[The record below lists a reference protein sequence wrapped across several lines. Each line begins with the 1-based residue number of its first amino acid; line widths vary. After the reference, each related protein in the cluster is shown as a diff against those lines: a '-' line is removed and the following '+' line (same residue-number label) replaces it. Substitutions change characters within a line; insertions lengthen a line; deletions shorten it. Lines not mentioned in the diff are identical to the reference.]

1 MAEEDRY
8 RLAPVR
14 DARSL
19 AERERRG
26 ELAAA
31 VGDARAAE
39 QRLTTARA
47 RVAAARD
54 SLASAISARDAQR
67 TAAIRVRAERFVARR
82 RRELEQAL
90 ADELHAEAARDSQQ
104 GTVDIA
110 RRTLAR
116 ARAER
121 ELIERHFARWREG
134 RRKLAERR
142 ED

>member
-1 MAEEDRY
+1 VAEEDRY

-14 DARSL
+14 EARGL
-19 AERERRG
+19 AEREKRG

-39 QRLTTARA
+39 QRLTSART

-54 SLASAISARDAQR
+54 ALASAVATRDAQR
-67 TAAIRVRAERFVARR
+67 TAGTRVRAERFVARR
-82 RRELEQAL
+82 RREVELAL
-90 ADELHAEAARDSQQ
+90 ADELHAEVARDSQQ

-121 ELIERHFARWREG
+121 ELIERHFARWREA
-134 RRKLAERR
+134 RRKLVDRR